1 MSRAI
6 QELMAKNKELA
17 ERLSV
22 LETAATRRPDPPPAV
37 PPKPR
42 ALDTG
47 TVKPPVE
54 RPIRA
59 RALARA
65 PAPPG
70 LPAPT
75 PEAAASTQ
83 ASDRPPLEQR
93 VRDLETAR
101 IAQESAVRAIIQ
113 DSFSKTGSKINE
125 YVTLGGALEMLG
137 GRSSDFTGTKSDRI
151 SLNTAE
157 LDLEIRLNDWILGTL
172 VINYNDGTGVLFPTS
187 QGINVG
193 VDRITV
199 DRATVFVGD
208 VQRFPLYLKAGRDVL
223 PFGTS
228 TGVHRSDVLSLENPL
243 TVEIFETKA
252 NTVGIGFALPTP
264 APRPPSPPFVPPT
277 VRPLVINPLISAM
290 ANYLGYNPPP
300 QRRRTPVPSGGPV
313 EPPPFYGALYV
324 YDANTI
330 ENVHR
335 RFSGNLNGRLGFQ
348 TRGTCGRS
356 YSELTHSYLCPWA
369 LDISADYLGSVF
381 DSRFLQDGYRVFIP
395 QIGKSPGMAAS
406 IKLSF
411 GPFLFVGEWNGAMRP
426 ARFIDDAARRV
437 KITPSAWAVSLAY
450 QFDWNPWVETIGGKG
465 DYVSI
470 GYSRSYD
477 LAGVSQATGGTPT
490 RVGFAPE
497 SRMVVTLGEWVL
509 EGTRFVIEYS
519 HAWDYAK
526 SKGGTGRQADGV
538 FLGLTYVW

>member
-1 MSRAI
+1 M

-22 LETAATRRPDPPPAV
+22 LETAATRRLDPPPAA

-42 ALDTG
+42 TADTG
-47 TVKPPVE
+47 PDKPPVKSPNPA
-54 RPIRA
+54 RPPVRPPTPPGSA
-59 RALARA
+59 A
-65 PAPPG
+65 PA
-70 LPAPT
+70 
-75 PEAAASTQ
+75 PEAAASAP
-83 ASDRPPLEQR
+83 ASDRRPLEQR

-101 IAQESAVRAIIQ
+101 IAQESAVRTIIQ

-125 YVTLGGALEMLG
+125 FVTLGGALEVLG

-157 LDLEIRLNDWILGTL
+157 LDLEIRLNDWSLGTL
-172 VINYNDGTGVLFPTS
+172 VVNYNDGTGVLFPTS
-187 QGINVG
+187 QGANIG
-193 VDRITV
+193 VDRITL
-199 DRATVFVGD
+199 DRASIFVGD

-264 APRPPSPPFVPPT
+264 SLRPPSTPFVPPT
-277 VRPLVINPLISAM
+277 VRPLAINPLIGSM
-290 ANYLGYNPPP
+290 ARYLGYNPPP
-300 QRRRTPVPSGGPV
+300 QRQKTPVPSSGPV

-348 TRGTCGRS
+348 TRGTCGHS
-356 YSELTHSYLCPWA
+356 YSELTDSYLCPWA
-369 LDISADYLGSVF
+369 LDISVDYLGSVF

-406 IKLSF
+406 IKFNF
-411 GPFLFVGEWNGAMRP
+411 GPFLFVGEWNGAIRP
-426 ARFIDDAARRV
+426 AHFVDDAARRV
-437 KITPSAWAVSLAY
+437 TITPAAWAVSLGY
-450 QFDWNPWVETIGGKG
+450 PFDWNPWVETIGGKG

-477 LAGVSQATGGTPT
+477 LAGVSQATSGTPT

-497 SRMVVTLGEWVL
+497 GRMVVTLGEWVL
-509 EGTRFVIEYS
+509 EGTRFVFEYS
-519 HAWDYAK
+519 HVWDYSK
-526 SKGGTGRQADGV
+526 SKGGTGREANGL
-538 FLGLTYVW
+538 FLGLTHVW